1 MSEIEKPTEV
11 PTGCLAIGH
20 RVTKSKGYPFPG
32 EVRSVFT
39 TRAGIVRYVVE
50 ATGEGYAG
58 MLHIFD
64 GSQIALSPPSNGDK

>member
-11 PTGCLAIGH
+11 PHGCLSIGH
-20 RVTKSKGYPFPG
+20 RVTKSRGYPFPG

-39 TRAGIVRYVVE
+39 TRAGLVRYVVE
-50 ATGEGYAG
+50 ATGEDYRG

-64 GSQIALSPPSNGDK
+64 ASQLALATPGEG